1 MNELDPALKRLMRWS
16 RIASPH
22 MPEEAPFG
30 FAGRVA
36 ASSKLGSAPT
46 LLNELQRIAWGLAC
60 VSLAV
65 IVSGF
70 LLLMRQ
76 PSPPPPAS
84 EIPSALDFVANY
96 LPQ

>member
-1 MNELDPALKRLMRWS
+1 MNELDPALKRLMKWS
-16 RIASPH
+16 RKASPTA
-22 MPEEAPFG
+22 PEEVPFG
-30 FAGRVA
+30 FAGRVT
-36 ASSKLGSAPT
+36 ASSKFFPTPT
-46 LLNELQRIAWGLAC
+46 LLAELQHIAWGLAC

-70 LLLMRQ
+70 LLLMNQ
-76 PSPPPPAS
+76 TSAPPPAS

>member
-16 RIASPH
+16 RLASPR
-22 MPEEAPFG
+22 PLEEAPFG

-36 ASSKLGSAPT
+36 ASSNLVSAPT
-46 LLNELQRIAWGLAC
+46 LLNELQRISWGLAC

-70 LLLMRQ
+70 LLLMSQ

-84 EIPSALDFVANY
+84 ELPSALDFAANY